1 MRMLIVCL
9 VVLGAM
15 VPAVVSAFPL
25 NIAHRGAR
33 SLAPE
38 NTMAAFQIAVDRCG
52 ADMIEFDVHLSK
64 DGVPIIIHDDDLVRT
79 TNATQ
84 VFPDRAP
91 WLVADFTAAELLRL
105 DAGSWFVEKDPFGQ
119 IKAGAVPEADLA
131 EFKSGRVRLPT
142 LHQVLAWAARK
153 GVRLNLEIKDFP
165 VFYPGILEKVV
176 KEIRQAKL
184 EQNVIISSFN
194 HQALVD
200 LQTVAPEIE
209 TGALNED
216 PVYPLKP
223 YLVDLLKVKAYHPS
237 FEVLGEKSTAYRR
250 EGRMRTDI
258 VQEAQQAGLKV
269 NVWTVNDPV
278 KMKSLIEAG
287 VDGIITDFP
296 QVLRT
301 LGGGK

>member
-1 MRMLIVCL
+1 MRTMMVCL
-9 VVLGAM
+9 LTLLF
-15 VPAVVSAFPL
+15 VPAVIVAFPL

-33 SLAPE
+33 SVAPE
-38 NTMAAFQIAVDRCG
+38 NTMAAFQVAVERFG
-52 ADMIEFDVHLSK
+52 ADMVELDVHLSK
-64 DGVPIIIHDDDLVRT
+64 DGVPIVIHDDDLVRT
-79 TNATQ
+79 TNAEE
-84 VFPDRAP
+84 VYPDRAP
-91 WLVADFTAAELLRL
+91 WLVADFTAAELLML

-119 IKAGAVPEADLA
+119 IKAGAVPAADVA
-131 EFKSGRVRLPT
+131 EYKSGRIRLPT
-142 LHQVLAWAARK
+142 LRTVLIWAARK
-153 GVRLNLEIKDFP
+153 GVRLNVEIKDFP
-165 VFYPGILEKVV
+165 VFYPGIVEKIVT
-176 KEIRQAKL
+176 EIRRAKL

-200 LQTVAPEIE
+200 MQKVAPEIE

-223 YLVDLLKVKAYHPS
+223 YLVDLLQVKAYHPS
-237 FEVLGEKSTAYRR
+237 FEVLGEKSVDYRR
-250 EGRMRTDI
+250 HGRMRTDI

-269 NVWTVNDPV
+269 NVWTVNDPA

-296 QVLRT
+296 QTLRT